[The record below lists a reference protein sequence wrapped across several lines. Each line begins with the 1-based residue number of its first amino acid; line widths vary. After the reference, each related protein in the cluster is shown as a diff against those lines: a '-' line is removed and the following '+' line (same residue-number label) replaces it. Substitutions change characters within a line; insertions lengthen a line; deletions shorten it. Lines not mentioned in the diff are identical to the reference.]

1 MIIDREVKKQ
11 KLTND
16 LAASKYFIWIAK
28 TYWRN
33 ADRYWTWIAYQ
44 KYTNSVVYR
53 LENILK
59 VLKRLY

>member
-1 MIIDREVKKQ
+1 MIVDREIKKQ

-16 LAASKYFIWIAK
+16 LAASKYFTWIAK

-44 KYTNSVVYR
+44 KYTASIVYR

-59 VLKRLY
+59 VLKILY